1 MDVKT
6 VRLLHLRAYIE
17 KDFGG
22 NASQCA
28 DALGIK
34 RPQLSRWITAN
45 DAARQGI
52 SEESARAIEAR
63 LGKPHGAMDRM
74 PEGLDAQKSDADVI
88 EEFTWLWSSFND
100 AGRNFLKDMLR
111 SAASQ
116 ALFFKKPSK
125 GQKP

>member
-34 RPQLSRWITAN
+34 RPQLSRWITEN

-52 SEESARAIEAR
+52 SEDSARAIEAR

-74 PEGLDAQKSDADVI
+74 PEGLDTQKSDAEVI

-100 AGRNFLKDMLR
+100 AGRTFLKDMLR

-116 ALFFKKPSK
+116 S
-125 GQKP
+125 